1 MTQISASSVT
11 ENEMRIKLIGLM
23 SLSNE
28 VIYYPEESSVPS
40 HSRFLKICVLFLL
53 HSLYDDSFL
62 FFFFFFNRR
71 EIGLKHGR
79 KGENNSL
86 PLKIFISG
94 NVRLKSEAPK
104 TWCVF

>member
-1 MTQISASSVT
+1 M
-11 ENEMRIKLIGLM
+11 
-23 SLSNE
+23 
-28 VIYYPEESSVPS
+28 PS
-40 HSRFLKICVLFLL
+40 HSRFFANMCSFSFAF
-53 HSLYDDSFL
+53 SLGGL
-62 FFFFFFNRR
+62 FFFFFNRR

>member
-1 MTQISASSVT
+1 MTQILASSVT

-28 VIYYPEESSVPS
+28 IIYYPEESSVPS
-40 HSRFLKICVLFLL
+40 HSRFLTNMCSFSFAFSLGGLF
-53 HSLYDDSFL
+53 S

-86 PLKIFISG
+86 PLKIFING